1 MPKPQAIIVAL
12 AMSGLLGCA
21 TGYHPTGFM
30 GGFES
35 NWLSPNV
42 QSVTVLGNGFTN
54 QRRVREMALLQAAE
68 RARETG
74 YCYFVFLNSADRSSV
89 AYIPQG
95 TTTQTTGTVS
105 GNSFNATSTTSGG
118 GYTPIFRPG
127 VALTVAMFASPPPG
141 YRAGQFYDVAQI
153 INGELGTRYLD
164 EASRALPVTCSANS
178 AEK

>member
-1 MPKPQAIIVAL
+1 MTKRRVIITAV

-21 TGYHPTGFM
+21 TGYHPMGFM

-42 QSVTVLGNGFTN
+42 LSVTVMGNGFTN
-54 QRRVREMALLQAAE
+54 PGRVREMALLQSAE
-68 RARETG
+68 RARESG
-74 YCYFVFLNSADRSSV
+74 YCYFVFVKSDDRSSV

-95 TTTQTTGTVS
+95 TTTETTGTVT

-127 VALTVAMFASPPPG
+127 EALTVAMFTSPPPG
-141 YRAGQFYDVAQI
+141 YRPGQFFDVAQI
-153 INGELGTRYLD
+153 INGELGARYLD
-164 EASRALPVTCSANS
+164 EASRAIPVTCTANS
-178 AEK
+178 AGR